1 MAKKRINSKKKGNR
15 FELMT
20 AKDFSSRFKDTF
32 KRVPQSGAIVGGLN
46 RLKMHTLREDAQ
58 EILAG
63 DLICPRWFPF
73 SVELKDYG
81 VDTAPNMYTI
91 LENDQ
96 AVLDEWIE
104 QAKKD
109 AAFARKEWIVLF
121 NITRRATYVCVDY
134 GKFVEYCI
142 GSIEDLPDKFLMY
155 KNSIIIDKEVFIN
168 SYICNY
174 FPEEKKNIL
183 TFTDSV

>member
-1 MAKKRINSKKKGNR
+1 MAKKRINSKSKGSR
-15 FELMT
+15 FERLI
-20 AKDFSSRFKDTF
+20 AQEFSKKFQDTF

-91 LENDQ
+91 LANDQ
-96 AVLDEWIE
+96 TVLDEWID
-104 QAKKD
+104 QSKKD

-121 NITRRATYVCVDY
+121 NITRRSTYVCVDY
-134 GKFVEYCI
+134 AKFVENCI
-142 GSIEDLPDKFLMY
+142 YDISDLPDKFLMY
-155 KNSIIIDKEVFIN
+155 KSTIIIDKEVFIN

-174 FPEEKKNIL
+174 FPTEKKNIL